1 MVGLAKRRVMGASG
15 ALLILMSLVLMLAAP
30 ALATHVAPVF
40 IEGNQNCNAATG
52 LVELTRFEPVEDGT
66 QAGVTITVNEEAK
79 TLDWTSTVDIAAV
92 FVKGGSDGNL
102 YLYPGGET
110 SDTGLHAPIN
120 ASGGFAGLS
129 HVTFCVPDTAT
140 TTTTVED
147 TTTTTVE
154 DTTTT
159 TEEDTTT
166 TTAEETTTT
175 TAEETTTTTADVG
188 GTTVTTA
195 ESTTTT
201 SEPPVTVSGIV
212 VTLPSNPQVS
222 NTTAGTLPFTGMST
236 GSVAVIGAALT
247 AMGALLLV
255 ASRRGEDKSAV
266 RSWS

>member
-1 MVGLAKRRVMGASG
+1 
-15 ALLILMSLVLMLAAP
+15 
-30 ALATHVAPVF
+30 
-40 IEGNQNCNAATG
+40 
-52 LVELTRFEPVEDGT
+52 VELTRFEPVEDGT
-66 QAGVTITVNEEAK
+66 QAGVTIEVDGDTF
-79 TLDWTSTVDIAAV
+79 DWTSTVDIAAV
-92 FVKGGSDGNL
+92 FVKGGSNGNL

-110 SDTGLHAPIN
+110 ADTGLHAPDN

-129 HVTFCVPDTAT
+129 HVTFCVPAVTTTTEDT

-154 DTTTT
+154 D
-159 TEEDTTT
+159 
-166 TTAEETTTT
+166 TTTT

-188 GTTVTTA
+188 GTTVTTSA
-195 ESTTTT
+195 TTTT
-201 SEPPVTVSGIV
+201 AQVGGIV
-212 VTLPSNPQVS
+212 VTLPSTPQVS
-222 NTTAGTLPFTGMST
+222 NTTASTLPFTGMST